1 MWLNYCFVNC
11 QFPPFP
17 FLSLSPPTHLPTFFP
32 PAEIP
37 GVGFMLCTTVDF
49 KGQRLIG
56 QSIIPGIFA
65 QQENTARLMY
75 GVLEKGKAL
84 TVRTSFETQ
93 DLSSILSCPVLFV
106 GLSVCLLCRA
116 CSCRNPS
123 TTTDT
128 EY

>member
-1 MWLNYCFVNC
+1 LNS
-11 QFPPFP
+11 QFLPFP
-17 FLSLSPPTHLPTFFP
+17 FLVSHHPPTACP

-84 TVRTSFETQ
+84 TVRTSFET
-93 DLSSILSCPVLFV
+93 
-106 GLSVCLLCRA
+106 
-116 CSCRNPS
+116 
-123 TTTDT
+123 
-128 EY
+128 